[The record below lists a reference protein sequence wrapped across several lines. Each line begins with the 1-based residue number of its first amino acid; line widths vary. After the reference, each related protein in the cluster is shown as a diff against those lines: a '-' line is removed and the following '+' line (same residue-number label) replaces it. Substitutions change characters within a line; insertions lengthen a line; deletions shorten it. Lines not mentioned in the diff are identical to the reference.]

1 MKKRGSSYHPS
12 SFILHPFEPTFTERK
27 GKTMFR
33 QLGVFL
39 LVVLLFAA
47 LMASNPH
54 ASDPDNLRQV
64 ANQLGF
70 WLILTFGAGILI
82 ISGGIDLSIGS
93 VVALNSVAFGV
104 LMEQGW
110 PPLPTACFLVA
121 GSLGIGLIHGLLVT
135 RLGLQPFL
143 VTLCG
148 LFVYRGLARVIS
160 ASGVGL
166 GTVRE
171 ANEGNTFFAQ
181 QLDFLL
187 YLARGDLFGVPL
199 ILFFSLGVAAV
210 LSLLLH
216 GTTHGRYLFA
226 IGANEQ
232 AARYA
237 GIHTD
242 RYKVFAYVLCSG
254 LAGLGGV
261 VELLQVNTASPPTA
275 GTLYELYAITG
286 AVLGGCSLR
295 GGEGSGLGILL
306 GTAVLPLIKNWI
318 QFVTVNWQIPDS
330 VEYVIIGLTLLTCTI
345 MDEVFKRRAA
355 RRG

>member
-1 MKKRGSSYHPS
+1 
-12 SFILHPFEPTFTERK
+12 
-27 GKTMFR
+27 MFR

-39 LVVLLFAA
+39 LVVLLFGG
-47 LMASNPH
+47 LMASNPN
-54 ASDPDNLRQV
+54 ASDPDSLREI
-64 ANQLGF
+64 AKQLGF

-104 LMEQGW
+104 LMRQGW
-110 PPLPTACFLVA
+110 PPLAAAGFLVTC
-121 GSLGIGLIHGLLVT
+121 SVGIGLTHGLLVT
-135 RLGLQPFL
+135 RLRLQPFL

-148 LFVYRGLARVIS
+148 LFIYRGLARVIS
-160 ASGVGL
+160 SRDVGL
-166 GTVRE
+166 TTAKA
-171 ANEGNTFFAQ
+171 ANKGNVFFGQ
-181 QLDFLL
+181 QLDFLV
-187 YLARGDLFGVPL
+187 YLARDDLFGVPV

-210 LSLLLH
+210 LTLLLH

-242 RYKVFAYVLCSG
+242 RYKVFAYMLCSG

-261 VELLQVNTASPPTA
+261 LELLQVGMASAPTTGA
-275 GTLYELYAITG
+275 LYELYAITG

-306 GTAVLPLIKNWI
+306 GTAVLPLIKTLI
-318 QFVTVNWQIPDS
+318 LFLQIPDS

-355 RRG
+355 RRA